1 MLNYQRVKLL
11 FPVNVPLF
19 GAKKPMTG
27 GLAAKHLTWGCPQQK
42 VPEMVC
48 DFNYPLVMTVTVR
61 HGFSM
66 AHIEIDS
73 IDGAHRS

>member
-27 GLAAKHLTWGCPQQK
+27 GLATSAAKGT
-42 VPEMVC
+42 
-48 DFNYPLVMTVTVR
+48 R
-61 HGFSM
+61 
-66 AHIEIDS
+66 
-73 IDGAHRS
+73 DGV